1 MKNNGKELF
10 NFKKFGNAIEAKK
23 KKRKKEEEYQNQ
35 SDYFLIVLS
44 LMDFNY
50 E

>member
-23 KKRKKEEEYQNQ
+23 KKRKKERRRISEPEWLFPNCFE
-35 SDYFLIVLS
+35 SNGF
-44 LMDFNY
+44 
-50 E
+50 

>member
-23 KKRKKEEEYQNQ
+23 KKKERKKKNIRTRVII
-35 SDYFLIVLS
+35 S
-44 LMDFNY
+44 
-50 E
+50 

>member
-23 KKRKKEEEYQNQ
+23 KKERKKKNIRTRVII
-35 SDYFLIVLS
+35 S
-44 LMDFNY
+44 
-50 E
+50 